1 MEFFGR
7 EKEIDALRRIREG
20 SHEWAKFTVITGR
33 RRIGKTELVKQALND
48 GTDAFVYLLITRQS
62 EGTLCE
68 TLQPEVESQ
77 LGAQILGQAK
87 SFAEIFRSILTAAVA
102 RPVTLVI
109 DEFQEFDRVN
119 PAIFGEVQKI
129 WDEFHRRAKVNLV
142 VCGSVN
148 RLMRKIFFNKAEP
161 LYGRNTGHLKVAP
174 FPVSLLKEIF
184 KAKKPSFSNEDL
196 LALWTITGG
205 VARYVQ
211 LLLDDKAYTKRAMV
225 KSVLSMASP
234 FLDEGRVLLAEEFG
248 GEYATFFSILSEIAS
263 GKTTFGE
270 LSVSVGHDVGTY
282 LARLDGDYGI
292 IRRQIPIFGRENSR
306 NSAYR
311 IDDCFLR
318 FWFRFI
324 FKYGGWLELG
334 RVDDLEQL
342 VLRDFDAFSGYS
354 LERYFF
360 WKFAGDGAYTKM
372 GGWWDRKG
380 ENEIDLVCEDEVA
393 GRIDFFEVKK
403 NKGRYNAD
411 LLESKREAFFEKNP
425 QKRSLLH
432 SCGLLSLEDM

>member
-1 MEFFGR
+1 MDFFGR
-7 EKEIDALRRIREG
+7 EEEIAALRRIREA

-33 RRIGKTELVKQALND
+33 RRVGKTELVKQALND
-48 GTDAFVYLLITRQS
+48 GKDTFVYVLITRQN
-62 EGTLCE
+62 ERTLCE
-68 TLQPEVESQ
+68 TLQAEVEAQ
-77 LGAQILGQAK
+77 LGMPILGQAK
-87 SFAEIFRSILTAAVA
+87 SFGEILRSVLRVAET
-102 RPVTLVI
+102 RPVTFVI

-119 PAIFGEVQKI
+119 PAVFGEVQKI
-129 WDEFHRRAKVNLV
+129 WDDFHSKSKVNLL
-142 VCGSVN
+142 VCGSVT

-174 FPVSLLKEIF
+174 FPVALLKRIF
-184 KAKKPSFSNEDL
+184 KAQKPGFSNEDL

-211 LLLDDKAYTKRAMV
+211 LLLDDKAYTKKAMV
-225 KSVLSMASP
+225 RSVLSIASP
-234 FLDEGRVLLAEEFG
+234 FLEEGRILLAEEFG
-248 GEYATFFSILSEIAS
+248 SEYATFFSVLSEIAS

-270 LSVSVGHDVGTY
+270 LAASVGPDVGTY
-282 LARLDGDYGI
+282 LARLERDYGI

-318 FWFRFI
+318 FWFRFV

-334 RVDDLEQL
+334 RVGDLERL
-342 VLRDFDAFSGYS
+342 VLRDFDAFSGYA

-360 WKFAGDGAYTKM
+360 WKFAGAGAYTNM

-393 GRIDFFEVKK
+393 GRIDFYEIKK
-403 NKGRYNAD
+403 NEDRYSAA
-411 LLESKREAFFEKNP
+411 LLEKKVEAFFEKNP
-425 QKRSLLH
+425 QKRELVH
-432 SCGLLSLEDM
+432 SIGPLSLGDM

>member
-87 SFAEIFRSILTAAVA
+87 SFAEIFRSILTVAVA

-196 LALWTITGG
+196 LTLWTITGG

-411 LLESKREAFFEKNP
+411 LLASKLEAFFEKNP

>member
-77 LGAQILGQAK
+77 LGEQILGQAK

>member
-7 EKEIDALRRIREG
+7 EKEIDTLRRIRAA

-33 RRIGKTELVKQALND
+33 RRVGKTELVRQALND
-48 GTDAFVYLLITRQS
+48 GNDAFVYLLITRQS

-68 TLQPEVESQ
+68 TLQMEVESQ
-77 LGAQILGQAK
+77 LGVPILGQARG
-87 SFAEIFRSILTAAVA
+87 FAEIFRAVLKVSVA
-102 RPVTLVI
+102 KPVTLVI

-129 WDEFHRRAKVNLV
+129 WDEFHRRAKINLV

-174 FPVSLLKEIF
+174 FSVSLLKEIF
-184 KAKKPSFSNEDL
+184 RAKKANFSNEDL
-196 LALWTITGG
+196 LALWSITGG

-211 LLLDDKAYTKRAMV
+211 LLLDDKAYTKKAMV
-225 KSVLSMASP
+225 KTVLSMSSP

-270 LSVSVGHDVGTY
+270 LAASVGHDVGTY
-282 LARLDGDYGI
+282 LARLEGDYGI
-292 IRRQIPIFGRENSR
+292 IRRQIPIFCRENSR

-334 RVDDLEQL
+334 RSADLERL

-360 WKFAGDGAYTKM
+360 WKFAGAGEYTNM

-380 ENEIDLVCEDEVA
+380 ENEIDLVCEDEVV
-393 GRIDFFEVKK
+393 GKIDFFEVKK
-403 NKGRYNAD
+403 NRGRYNAS
-411 LLESKREAFFEKNP
+411 LLESKLGAFFEKNP
-425 QKRSLLH
+425 NKKSLVH
-432 SCGLLSLEDM
+432 SFGLLSLEDM

>member
-77 LGAQILGQAK
+77 LGEQILGQAK

-270 LSVSVGHDVGTY
+270 LSMSVGHDVGTY

-360 WKFAGDGAYTKM
+360 WKFSGDGAYTKM

>member
-7 EKEIDALRRIREG
+7 EKEIDALRRIREA

-48 GTDAFVYLLITRQS
+48 GRDAFVYLLITRQS

-68 TLQPEVESQ
+68 TLQPEVEAQ
-77 LGAQILGQAK
+77 LGVPILGQAK
-87 SFAEIFRSILTAAVA
+87 KFAEIFRSVLAVAVA
-102 RPVTLVI
+102 RPVSLVI
-109 DEFQEFDRVN
+109 DEFQEFDRVDS
-119 PAIFGEVQKI
+119 AIFGEVQKI
-129 WDEFHRRAKVNLV
+129 WDEFHRKAKINLV

-161 LYGRNTGHLKVAP
+161 LYGRNTGHLKVVP
-174 FPVSLLKEIF
+174 FPVSLLKDIF
-184 KAKKPSFSNEDL
+184 KAKKPGFSNEDL
-196 LALWTITGG
+196 LSLWAITGG

-211 LLLDDKAYTKRAMV
+211 LLLDDKAYTKKAMV
-225 KSVLSMASP
+225 KTVLSMASP

-270 LSVSVGHDVGTY
+270 LAASVGHDVGTY
-282 LARLDGDYGI
+282 LARLEGDYGI

-334 RVDDLEQL
+334 RSGDLEKL

-360 WKFAGDGAYTKM
+360 WKFVDDGAYTKM

-380 ENEIDLVCEDEVA
+380 ENEIDLVCEDEVS

-403 NKGRYNAD
+403 SKGRYNAA
-411 LLESKREAFFEKNP
+411 LLENKLEAFFEKNP
-425 QKRSLLH
+425 QKRSLAH
-432 SCGLLSLEDM
+432 SCGLLSVEDM